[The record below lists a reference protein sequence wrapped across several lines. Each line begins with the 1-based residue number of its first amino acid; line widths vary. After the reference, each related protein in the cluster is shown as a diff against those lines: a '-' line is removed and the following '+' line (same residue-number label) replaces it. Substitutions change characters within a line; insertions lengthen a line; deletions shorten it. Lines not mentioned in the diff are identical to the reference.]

1 MDRRR
6 RKKNTWTFLY
16 YGEVAWCNCYIKKN
30 KQTKKKLLHLKSW
43 ENKDNIRVGT
53 EYLMKN
59 ALSSPASNAMGI
71 CFVSLKV

>member
-1 MDRRR
+1 MV
-6 RKKNTWTFLY
+6 KLLGATATLKQT
-16 YGEVAWCNCYIKKN
+16 N
-30 KQTKKKLLHLKSW
+30 KQTKKLLHLKSW

-59 ALSSPASNAMGI
+59 ALSFPASNAMGI